1 MSWHIILNDNTRH
14 EIEAEVR
21 FEVKG
26 GRKVVD
32 ATADGNQSVLHAA
45 FNSSAVILESP
56 NGHQHEVT
64 IESITNG
71 IARIKG
77 V

>member
-1 MSWHIILNDNTRH
+1 MSWHIILNNGTKH
-14 EIEAEVR
+14 EIKADVR

-26 GRKVVD
+26 GRKVLD
-32 ATADGNQSVLHAA
+32 ATADGSQSVLHEA

-56 NGHQHEVT
+56 SGHQHQVT
-64 IESITNG
+64 IESISNG
-71 IARIKG
+71 IAHIKG